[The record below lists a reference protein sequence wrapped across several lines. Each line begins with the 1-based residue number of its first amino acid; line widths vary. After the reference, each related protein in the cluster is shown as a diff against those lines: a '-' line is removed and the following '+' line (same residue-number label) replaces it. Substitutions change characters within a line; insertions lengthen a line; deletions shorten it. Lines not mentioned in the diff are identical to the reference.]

1 MNRGENIM
9 TILKKPHYSDLAL
22 ENRAI
27 ILGKL
32 KPKDREQF
40 KDFIESYEKSVWL
53 QEAREV
59 FVKVKFRVLCVKNF
73 IVLTLSVIIL
83 CLM

>member
-1 MNRGENIM
+1 MKSPALEKLFSYLNKGENIM

-32 KPKDREQF
+32 KPKEAEQF
-40 KDFIESYEKSVWL
+40 KAFVNSFEKLVVATRS
-53 QEAREV
+53 QRA
-59 FVKVKFRVLCVKNF
+59 FR
-73 IVLTLSVIIL
+73 
-83 CLM
+83 

>member
-1 MNRGENIM
+1 M

-32 KPKDREQF
+32 KPKDGEQF
-40 KDFIESYEKSVWL
+40 KDFIESYEKSTVC
-53 QEAREV
+53 
-59 FVKVKFRVLCVKNF
+59 KKFYSLNF
-73 IVLTLSVIIL
+73 ICHNFMFDVMFLKFCRGSKLKIHSEKYS
-83 CLM
+83 